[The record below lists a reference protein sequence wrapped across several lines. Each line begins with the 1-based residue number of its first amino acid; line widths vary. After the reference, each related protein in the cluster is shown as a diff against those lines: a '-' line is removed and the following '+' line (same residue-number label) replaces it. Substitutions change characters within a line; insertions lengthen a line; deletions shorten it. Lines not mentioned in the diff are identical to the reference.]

1 MERWHKLGSRLEE
14 FLRVSTFPVA
24 VRFLEKGEEAP
35 EKARLPVQEAGE
47 PMALCQGITFT
58 RRRGL
63 TMCFD
68 RDQSTCPLAISA
80 LGWDEGEGLDFLP
93 AFLLAM
99 NYARDEESARRKAK
113 GMARLERGRF
123 DRLVLSPL
131 ARTRV
136 EPHLVMVFGNPAQV
150 MRLVQAVSRWTGERV
165 AAGFGGIGG
174 SCNEGLVRTFLE
186 EQPRVALPGNGDR
199 VFAATQDD
207 ELLFCF
213 PASWADRV
221 EEGLEAT
228 SRRGIRYPIP
238 TFLNYRLP
246 FVDLMAKYG
255 HPGGEAE
262 SGGHG

>member
-1 MERWHKLGSRLEE
+1 MEYWHELGITIERH
-14 FLRVSTFPVA
+14 LRVSTFPVA

-35 EKARLPVQEAGE
+35 DKARLPVEVAGE

-80 LGWDEGEGLDFLP
+80 LGWDDGEGLEFLP
-93 AFLLAM
+93 AFLVAM
-99 NYARDEESARRKAK
+99 NYARDQRSARRKAER
-113 GMARLERGRF
+113 MARLERERY
-123 DRLVLSPL
+123 DRVVLSPL

-186 EQPRVALPGNGDR
+186 EEPRVALPGNGDR

-213 PASWADRV
+213 PASWAEKV
-221 EEGLEAT
+221 VEGLQAT
-228 SRRGIRYPIP
+228 SERGIRYPIP

-246 FVDLMAKYG
+246 FPDLMARFG
-255 HPGGEAE
+255 NAGQEG
-262 SGGHG
+262 